1 MDWLWGNQREKV
13 LPIRLLF
20 LSWYTPVSS
29 SIRPETGFYV
39 STKEQ
44 SSTISQMDR
53 KHKQNSFIEFL
64 IRFSHLCELIH
75 VFDR

>member
-1 MDWLWGNQREKV
+1 M
-13 LPIRLLF
+13 
-20 LSWYTPVSS
+20 
-29 SIRPETGFYV
+29 RPEKGFYV